1 MYKTY
6 ILQSEKDCSFYY
18 GHSKD
23 LDHRLDEH
31 NSGRVRYT
39 KARRPWKVY
48 YFEVFETKSQA
59 YRREL
64 FFKSIEG
71 YKFLRKSGI
80 IKK

>member
-6 ILQSEKDCSFYY
+6 ILRSTRDGSFYY
-18 GHSKD
+18 GHSRN
-23 LDHRLDEH
+23 LDQRLISH
-31 NSGRVRYT
+31 NNGRVRYT

-48 YFEVFETKSQA
+48 YFEEFETKSQA

-71 YKFLRKSGI
+71 YKYLRASGI
-80 IKK
+80 IR

>member
-6 ILQSEKDCSFYY
+6 ILQSILDSSFYY
-18 GHSKD
+18 GHSKN
-23 LDHRLDEH
+23 LEQRLASH
-31 NSGRVRYT
+31 NKGRVGYT

-48 YFEVFETKSQA
+48 YFEEFETKSQA

-71 YKFLRKSGI
+71 YKFLRASGI
-80 IKK
+80 IR